1 MPYKLLLLN
10 MFLLEQFFKKKKKK
24 EVFFNK
30 SINKLF
36 VVLYSILRC
45 SKINSFL
52 TKQLINVLTYHLLYP
67 YSQCSSFMK
76 FEPFFFFRE
85 K

>member
-1 MPYKLLLLN
+1 
-10 MFLLEQFFKKKKKK
+10 MFLLEQFLQKRKN
-24 EVFFNK
+24 EVIFNK
-30 SINKLF
+30 SINKFL